1 MRGLSNQI
9 FYLLALSI
17 AENICGKTVTENA
30 FSLDPAFPLAHWACP
45 VPTCHKYWNN
55 GLKASGFRVWQHVL
69 GIILK
74 KWCLRWKS
82 TLKIPTWS
90 FSIQIFSSQWKAKA
104 KKTKQHKTR
113 TTYFMSLRLLHY
125 RHQFSISLMSGSKS
139 TVQLAIG
146 KRGLC

>member
-30 FSLDPAFPLAHWACP
+30 FGLDPAFPLAHWACP

-69 GIILK
+69 GTILEEMMSSMEEHFKNPNMIIPHPNFLITVEGK
-74 KWCLRWKS
+74 GKEN
-82 TLKIPTWS
+82 
-90 FSIQIFSSQWKAKA
+90 
-104 KKTKQHKTR
+104 KTTQNQN
-113 TTYFMSLRLLHY
+113 YLLY
-125 RHQFSISLMSGSKS
+125 EPEVIAL
-139 TVQLAIG
+139 
-146 KRGLC
+146 